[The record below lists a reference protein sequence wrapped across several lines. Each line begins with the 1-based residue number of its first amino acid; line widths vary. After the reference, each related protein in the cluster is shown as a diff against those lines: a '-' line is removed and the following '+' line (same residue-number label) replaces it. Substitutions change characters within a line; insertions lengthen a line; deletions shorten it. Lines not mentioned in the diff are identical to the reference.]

1 MNQRNRTDESS
12 TQTSAAEVAARGT
25 LISIILRIASF
36 LLSQLTVRFVSASA
50 LGKASIPLEL
60 LLGTALFV
68 GREGFRLALTKE
80 VSEHDSIVND
90 DVGDK
95 DYDDNERNK
104 NQSNMKHKNE
114 MHTHQKIVNVSWLS
128 IPTGAVLSIAA
139 LIMHLHS
146 CKYLSLPQTDAATS
160 DDLAKLN
167 AFDYKIAG
175 MLFCLAS
182 FVESLAEPLIIRCL
196 QEMDVAT
203 KAKAEGVAL
212 LCKAVSCFGVLYITA
227 SSWFQNLVDVH
238 FMHPTKIDYGFDLKI
253 QENPDAGNNHF
264 AVTAFGVSQL
274 VYAIV
279 YTAII
284 YRRGMLAVGGI
295 RWPKRIQTP
304 IRNPYRNASKSRIVS
319 SVFQNLD
326 MKTLRLVIIFT
337 LQGILKHGLTEADK
351 IVLSSLAGSYD
362 QGVYALAA
370 SYGGLAA
377 RLLLQP
383 MEENARLLFSRQ
395 GALVAQHLETMPSD
409 CVEQKT
415 TKKTTNGEGND
426 TCTEKSSLAST
437 QLKEMED
444 SYYFFLRAILH
455 IGLLFAS
462 IASNYTSILLRIL
475 AGERWGLNAEA
486 SAALSAF
493 CVYTAF
499 LAINGTTEAFVYGV
513 ARSGKDVGALGAIHA
528 IIGGVFAT
536 LAPPLVK
543 SRGAVG
549 LVLTNCICMALRSMY
564 SLLYASRYFSVTGKM
579 NKARS
584 GITRSMMML
593 HILPHPLVL
602 GLFFSSY
609 LVTRASNNH
618 FYNDHTATGAN
629 WMLHALQHI
638 AVGVICVMIVM
649 SAALRFDKEL
659 QLTLLRL
666 AKKKS
671 S

>member
-1 MNQRNRTDESS
+1 MNQSNRTDKPS
-12 TQTSAAEVAARGT
+12 TKTSAAEVAARGT

-60 LLGTALFV
+60 LLGTSLFV

-80 VSEHDSIVND
+80 VSEHNSTVND
-90 DVGDK
+90 DVGDRE
-95 DYDDNERNK
+95 YDENERNK
-104 NQSNMKHKNE
+104 NQSNMKQKQG
-114 MHTHQKIVNVSWLS
+114 MHTRQKIVNVSWLS

-146 CKYLSLPQTDAATS
+146 CKYLSLPKTDAATS
-160 DDLAKLN
+160 DDLARLN

-182 FVESLAEPLIIRCL
+182 FIESLAEPLIIRCL

-212 LCKAVSCFGVLYITA
+212 LCKAASCFGVLYITA
-227 SSWFQNLVDVH
+227 TFWFQNLVVD
-238 FMHPTKIDYGFDLKI
+238 FMHPTTIDYGLDLKMKGDR
-253 QENPDAGNNHF
+253 DASNNNF

-274 VYAIV
+274 VYAMV

-284 YRRGMLAVGGI
+284 YWRGMLAVGGI
-295 RWPKRIQTP
+295 RWPKRIQAP
-304 IRNPYRNASKSRIVS
+304 IHNPYQNSSKSRIVS

-351 IVLSSLAGSYD
+351 IVLSALAGSYD

-377 RLLLQP
+377 RVLLQP
-383 MEENARLLFSRQ
+383 IEENARLLFSRQ

-409 CVEQKT
+409 SVEQKT
-415 TKKTTNGEGND
+415 IKKTTNGEGNN

-437 QLKEMED
+437 HVKEMED
-444 SYYFFLRAILH
+444 SYCFLLRAVLY

-475 AGERWGLNAEA
+475 AGARWGLNAEA
-486 SAALSAF
+486 SATLSAF

-499 LAINGTTEAFVYGV
+499 LAINGTTEAFAYGV
-513 ARSGKDVGALGAIHA
+513 ARSGKDVGALGVIHA
-528 IIGGVFAT
+528 LIGGVFAT
-536 LAPPLVK
+536 LAPPLVRL
-543 SRGAVG
+543 RGAVG

-564 SLLYASRYFSVTGKM
+564 SLFYASRYFSVTGKL
-579 NKARS
+579 NKALS
-584 GITRSMMML
+584 GILTSRMML
-593 HILPHPLVL
+593 HIFPHPFVLV
-602 GLFFSSY
+602 LFFSSY

-629 WMLHALQHI
+629 WMLHALRHI
-638 AVGVICVMIVM
+638 SVGVLCVIIVM

-666 AKKKS
+666 AKNKS